1 MESSEG
7 LQMEYIAIFIA
18 GLFPGALVA
27 FDYELLQAL
36 PQSTALRVY
45 CAGVWHN
52 AVVISYG
59 VLSLIKKKIIWC
71 FIGFIN
77 S

>member
-7 LQMEYIAIFIA
+7 MQMEYIAVFIA

-27 FDYELLQAL
+27 FDSELLQAL
-36 PQSTALRVY
+36 PQFTALRVY

-52 AVVISYG
+52 AVVRSYD
-59 VLSLIKKKIIWC
+59 
-71 FIGFIN
+71 FIGFIK
-77 S
+77 SQ